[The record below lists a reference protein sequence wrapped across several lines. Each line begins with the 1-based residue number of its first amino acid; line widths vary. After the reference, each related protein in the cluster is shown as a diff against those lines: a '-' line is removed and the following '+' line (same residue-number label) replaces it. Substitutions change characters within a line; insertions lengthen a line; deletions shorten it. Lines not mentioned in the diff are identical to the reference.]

1 VGYRWNTGRVQDKQ
15 VGYRWN
21 TGRVQVNTGG
31 IVGYRWTQV
40 R

>member
-1 VGYRWNTGRVQDKQ
+1 MGYRWNTGRVQDKQ